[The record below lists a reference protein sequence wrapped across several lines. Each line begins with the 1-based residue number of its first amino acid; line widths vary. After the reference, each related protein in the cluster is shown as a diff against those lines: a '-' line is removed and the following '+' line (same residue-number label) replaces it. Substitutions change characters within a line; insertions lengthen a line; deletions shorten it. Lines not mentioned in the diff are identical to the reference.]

1 MMNKKYFFFDIDGTL
16 TNKQTGELIPS
27 AKETIRKLQE
37 NGHFVAIATGRAYYK
52 TKAFAKMAGIHNIV
66 SNGGAALTI
75 NDELLEN
82 QPLDRTL
89 ALNLCLAAQSL
100 GYGILVSTDDSI
112 DVTMINDQFIRQ
124 VGFRQEPTRYFLDQS
139 LQYQDI
145 PDFYKIYLAIS
156 RDQEKEFPLL
166 DSIGHLRFA
175 EEYITYQHD
184 QKDKGIEKMIERIN
198 GSLEDVVVFGDDY
211 NDLVMF
217 KDDWT
222 SIAMGNACEAL
233 KEKAS
238 FVTKSNIDHGIEYAC
253 QYFGWI

>member
-1 MMNKKYFFFDIDGTL
+1 MKKKYFFFDIDGTL

-217 KDDWT
+217 KDEWT

-238 FVTKSNIDHGIEYAC
+238 FITKSNIDHGIEYAC

>member
-1 MMNKKYFFFDIDGTL
+1 MNKKYFFFDIDGTL

-124 VGFRQEPTRYFLDQS
+124 VGFRQEPTRYLLDQS

-217 KDDWT
+217 KDEWT
-222 SIAMGNACEAL
+222 SIAMGNACDAL

>member
-1 MMNKKYFFFDIDGTL
+1 MKKKYFFFDIDGTL

-156 RDQEKEFPLL
+156 RDQENEFPLL

-217 KDDWT
+217 KDEWT

-238 FVTKSNIDHGIEYAC
+238 FITKSNIDHGIEYAC

>member
-1 MMNKKYFFFDIDGTL
+1 MKKKYFFFDIDGTL

-217 KDDWT
+217 KDEWT

-238 FVTKSNIDHGIEYAC
+238 FITKLNIDHGIEYAC

>member
-1 MMNKKYFFFDIDGTL
+1 MMKKKYFFFDIDGTL

-52 TKAFAKMAGIHNIV
+52 TKAFAKMTGIHNIV

-217 KDDWT
+217 KDEWT

-238 FVTKSNIDHGIEYAC
+238 FITKSNIDHGIEYAC

>member
-217 KDDWT
+217 KDEWT